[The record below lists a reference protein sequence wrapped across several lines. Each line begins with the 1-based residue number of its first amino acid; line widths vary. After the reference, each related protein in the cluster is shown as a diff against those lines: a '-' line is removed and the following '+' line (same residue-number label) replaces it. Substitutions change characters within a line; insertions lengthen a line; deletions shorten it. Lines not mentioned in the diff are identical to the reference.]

1 MSNKKDAKE
10 LDILTKDYDLSGA
23 RSSEPQFYL
32 VQHEVVTHASNGKRK
47 AVDRYK
53 MRLTCDPRDRA
64 TVESTDEYTCV
75 NFSVKRND
83 TAEVTIPSLGG
94 WSYPFSKQLL
104 NEEGLDSQG
113 QMMGI
118 PHVKFDK
125 LTDSTGAKLPIELPY
140 QIYSAFTYFHTCC
153 NILTEPD
160 QFLKGIQ
167 DLKRIG
173 DKNVSNISYE
183 LPIDLGENILK
194 GSTYKTGETT
204 LEFKGL
210 GSVNDTACAIVS
222 YEEVGGS
229 WIAYIKAMPLM
240 TVKTGGGTQIRADIY
255 IDLASLWVKK
265 ATYIVT
271 DITKTTLFGF
281 PVEIATIVTTHN
293 IKAVEK
299 DKFVQD

>member
-1 MSNKKDAKE
+1 MSNRKYAKE
-10 LDILTKDYDLSGA
+10 LDILTKEYDLGGA
-23 RSSEPQFYL
+23 RSREPQFYL
-32 VQHEVVTHASNGKRK
+32 VQHEVATHASNGKRK
-47 AVDRYK
+47 AVDMYK
-53 MRLTCDPRDRA
+53 MRLTCEPGDRA
-64 TVESTDEYTCV
+64 TGETTDEYTCV

-83 TAEVTIPSLGG
+83 TPEVTIPSLDG

-118 PHVKFDK
+118 PHTKFDK

-153 NILTEPD
+153 NILAEPD

-173 DKNVSNISYE
+173 DKIVSNKSYE

-210 GSVNDTACAIVS
+210 GTVDDIACAIVS
-222 YEEVGGS
+222 YEEIGGS
-229 WIAYIKAMPLM
+229 WTAYIKAMPLM

-255 IDLASLWVKK
+255 IDLASFWVKK

-271 DITKTTLFGF
+271 DITKTTLFGI
-281 PVEIATIVTTHN
+281 PVEIATIVTTHT
-293 IKAVEK
+293 IKAVPEAE
-299 DKFVQD
+299 F

>member
-1 MSNKKDAKE
+1 MSIKKDAQGLSLLSQE
-10 LDILTKDYDLSGA
+10 YDLGRE
-23 RSSEPQFYL
+23 RSREPHFYL

-47 AVDRYK
+47 AVDMYK
-53 MRLTCDPRDRA
+53 MRLMCKPGDRA
-64 TVESTDEYTCV
+64 AGETSDKYTCV
-75 NFSVKRND
+75 NFSVKRKN
-83 TAEVTIPSLGG
+83 TPEVTIPSLDG
-94 WSYPFSKQLL
+94 WSYAFSKQLL
-104 NEEGLDSQG
+104 NEKGLDSQG

-118 PHVKFDK
+118 PHANFEK

-160 QFLKGIQ
+160 QFFKGIQ
-167 DLKRIG
+167 DVKRIG

-210 GSVNDTACAIVS
+210 GTVDDTACAIMS

-229 WIAYIKAMPLM
+229 WTAYIKAMPLM
-240 TVKTGGGTQIRADIY
+240 TVKTGGGAQMRADIY

-265 ATYIVT
+265 ATYVVT
-271 DITKTTLFGF
+271 DITKTTLFGI
-281 PVEIATIVTTHN
+281 PVEIATIVTTHT
-293 IKAVEK
+293 IKAVPEAE
-299 DKFVQD
+299 F